1 MSTRTRILAAVAA
14 TPVLLVLLLVAAWA
28 IDVQGDDGQVARNVE
43 LAGRSIGGLTRAE
56 LVPVVAA
63 VADRYNDATV
73 RLETPAG
80 DLDAASDDIGLALD
94 QEATI
99 ESAVEV
105 GRRGSVLVR
114 PFRWLVSLVAPRDA
128 PVLVTVDEVKVRSVL
143 AEKDPTDRQAPVEP
157 SVTGADGQITV
168 VPGEP
173 GRGLVPSEVAAA
185 IPSAAKDGDLPIVVR
200 AEPGRIEPRFDLDDA
215 EALAERAR
223 TLTAASLEVEA
234 DGTTAEVPPETLRT
248 WFASRPTPEDLV
260 LDLDPARTLADL
272 ASLLAEAGERPVD
285 AGFRVEGET
294 VTAVAGSN
302 GTACCEDE
310 AAALVFDALTT
321 GSPGPVE
328 LPLRVVEPERTL
340 AEAQALGIKE
350 PVGAF
355 TTNFA
360 PGQSRVNNIHRM
372 ADLTRGVVIEP
383 GGSFSV
389 NGHVGE
395 RTRAKGFT
403 LGGFINN
410 GVLEQAIGGGVS
422 QYATTLFNAA
432 FFAGLDFGEYQAH
445 TLYISRYPYGRE
457 ATLSFPHPDLVI
469 ENTTPHGVLIWPT
482 YTGSSITVT
491 LYSTRYA
498 TGEQTG
504 QSRRSA
510 GNCTRVTTE
519 RTRTYVDGRTEVDTV
534 FATYRPGEGVD
545 C

>member
-1 MSTRTRILAAVAA
+1 MSTRARILVAVAA
-14 TPVLLVLLLVAAWA
+14 TPVVLVILLFAAWA
-28 IDVQGDDGQVARNVE
+28 VDVQGDDARVARNVE
-43 LAGRSIGGLTRAE
+43 LAGRSIGGLDRSRLA
-56 LVPVVAA
+56 PVVAA
-63 VADRYNDATV
+63 VADRYTATTV
-73 RLETPAG
+73 RVETPSG
-80 DLDAASDDIGLALD
+80 DLAAASDELGLTLD
-94 QEATI
+94 QRATI
-99 ESAVEV
+99 ESAVEL
-105 GRRGSVLVR
+105 GQSGSVLVR
-114 PFRWLVSLVAPRDA
+114 PFRWLVSLVAPREA
-128 PVLVTVDEVKVRSVL
+128 PIVVSVDEAMVRSVL
-143 AEKDPTDRQAPVEP
+143 SEKDPTDRQPPVEP

-173 GRGLVPSEVAAA
+173 GRGLVPTEVAEA
-185 IPSAAKDGDLPIVVR
+185 IPAAARDGDLPIVVR
-200 AEPGRIEPRFDLDDA
+200 AEPGRIEPRFDLEDA
-215 EALAERAR
+215 EAVAEQAR
-223 TLTAASLEVEA
+223 GLTASTLAVEA
-234 DGTTAEVPPETLRT
+234 GGATADVPPETLRT
-248 WFASRPTPEDLV
+248 WFSSRPTPEGLV
-260 LDLDPARTLADL
+260 LDLDPERTLADL
-272 ASLLAEAGERPVD
+272 GKILEDAGEPAVD
-285 AGFRVEGET
+285 AGFRVEGGT
-294 VTAVAGSN
+294 VSVFAGSD
-302 GTACCEDE
+302 GTACCEE
-310 AAALVFDALTT
+310 GAASLVLDALTSS
-321 GSPGPVE
+321 SPGPVE

-340 AEAQALGIKE
+340 AEAQALGIRE
-350 PVGAF
+350 PVGEF

-383 GGSFSV
+383 GESFSV

-403 LGGFINN
+403 PGGFINN

-432 FFAGLDFGEYQAH
+432 FFGGLDFGAYQAH

-457 ATLSFPHPDLVI
+457 ATLSFPQPDLVI

-482 YTGSSITVT
+482 YTDSSITVT

-504 QSRRSA
+504 QSRSSA

-519 RTRTYVDGRTEVDTV
+519 RTRRYVDGRTEVDSV